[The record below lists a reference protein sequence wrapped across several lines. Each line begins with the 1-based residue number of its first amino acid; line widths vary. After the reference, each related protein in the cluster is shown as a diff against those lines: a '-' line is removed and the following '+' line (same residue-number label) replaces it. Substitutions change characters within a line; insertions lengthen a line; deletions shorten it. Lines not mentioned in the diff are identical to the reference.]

1 MTTIVAI
8 ATYTMASKEQKIIIS
23 GYYIICDCV
32 VPSIMEL
39 VSFSVLV
46 MLNVRGLL
54 RLPVIFPQ
62 IAVSM
67 AKLHILLSV
76 GILVQVA
83 VVWLVVV
90 GQLPQFDARML

>member
-1 MTTIVAI
+1 
-8 ATYTMASKEQKIIIS
+8 MASKEQKIIIS
-23 GYYIICDCV
+23 GYYNIIIIYDCV

-39 VSFSVLV
+39 VSLSVLV
-46 MLNVRGLL
+46 MLNIRGLL
-54 RLPVIFPQ
+54 RLPVILPQ
-62 IAVSM
+62 RAVSM
-67 AKLHILLSV
+67 AKLHILSPV